1 MTAVVRLVILCSSL
15 FCVKWVFEP
24 RFFSSQFL
32 CASYSIKVEILIHV
46 PSVLYN
52 ECDTETL
59 NTIHIFAN
67 HTMLTCVKH
76 LYFKPNL
83 KEKSYCSL
91 DYFVVTF
98 FESSGFC

>member
-1 MTAVVRLVILCSSL
+1 M
-15 FCVKWVFEP
+15 
-24 RFFSSQFL
+24 
-32 CASYSIKVEILIHV
+32 

-59 NTIHIFAN
+59 NTIHVLAN

-76 LYFKPNL
+76 LYFKANWQG
-83 KEKSYCSL
+83 KSYCSL

-98 FESSGFC
+98 FESFGFC